1 MPPTRTDRAS
11 QVVSLRRALHPLC
24 LCWAGWLTLNRM
36 AEAIPVIYC
45 GPRSGRVL
53 SLGWRAFSLVI
64 SLGCLTVLIVAAKLP
79 PDPRGESTHTEL
91 GMAQCQFLLHTGIPC
106 PSCGMT
112 TSFAWF
118 VRGNL
123 LASLYVQPMGTVL
136 AFAAALTFWAALYI
150 GLSGKSP
157 ARLVRMIPS
166 RYYVAP
172 LLAWALCAWGWKI
185 WIHLRGVDG
194 WG

>member
-1 MPPTRTDRAS
+1 MFADVPGCSETFARDSRGGS
-11 QVVSLRRALHPLC
+11 R
-24 LCWAGWLTLNRM
+24 LNLAIM
-36 AEAIPVIYC
+36 AESVPVIYS
-45 GPRSGRVL
+45 GPRQGPIL
-53 SLGWRAFSLVI
+53 SIGWRAFSLVI
-64 SLGCLTVLIVAAKLP
+64 SLGCLTVLVVAARLH

-123 LASLYVQPMGTVL
+123 LASLYVQPMATVL
-136 AFAAALTFWAALYI
+136 AFAAAVTFWAGLYI

-172 LLAWALCAWGWKI
+172 LLAWALMAWGWKI
-185 WIHLRGVDG
+185 WIHLRGIDG
-194 WG
+194 WK